1 MFSEEALRELFSTKN
16 IDLFKV
22 DMNNENNIF
31 ELIEM
36 DAIDF
41 SEFVK
46 KKGIDSVF
54 YSYGFFD
61 EDCLKITDDVLYE
74 CHIKF
79 DIIGGLTFIIDDY
92 NKKVSE
98 LDFNEPVCLNL
109 YCVFNGV
116 IFKVTE
122 YNFWF
127 TEYGFELPQTKL
139 MQILD
144 ENLEGAER
152 TAKELS
158 KNRELARKE
167 LKEKIFNDEEFHKC
181 TNNSMRRGY
190 INKLLKN
197 EEYYKLF
204 YRKNGAVY
212 DILESN
218 FIEDIWR
225 EYKATIKKK
234 S

>member
-1 MFSEEALRELFSTKN
+1 M
-16 IDLFKV
+16 
-22 DMNNENNIF
+22 
-31 ELIEM
+31 
-36 DAIDF
+36 
-41 SEFVK
+41 
-46 KKGIDSVF
+46 
-54 YSYGFFD
+54 
-61 EDCLKITDDVLYE
+61 
-74 CHIKF
+74 
-79 DIIGGLTFIIDDY
+79 
-92 NKKVSE
+92 
-98 LDFNEPVCLNL
+98 
-109 YCVFNGV
+109 FNGV